1 MIVGFNATSITA
13 AATPINQRFGISD
26 ESFPNSFWPVVA
38 WNGGAALA
46 PMIVLPI
53 MEKYGMRTGYLT
65 CYVLFTV
72 FVIPQAVAPNFPA
85 LIICRFFAGCCGGVL
100 QDVMDGIIADIWA
113 GADQRSLPVTI
124 YVFSLLS
131 GVTLGPV
138 IGGAI
143 VGALY
148 WRW

>member
-1 MIVGFNATSITA
+1 
-13 AATPINQRFGISD
+13 
-26 ESFPNSFWPVVA
+26 
-38 WNGGAALA
+38 
-46 PMIVLPI
+46 
-53 MEKYGMRTGYLT
+53 
-65 CYVLFTV
+65 
-72 FVIPQAVAPNFPA
+72 
-85 LIICRFFAGCCGGVL
+85 
-100 QDVMDGIIADIWA
+100 MDGIIADIWA